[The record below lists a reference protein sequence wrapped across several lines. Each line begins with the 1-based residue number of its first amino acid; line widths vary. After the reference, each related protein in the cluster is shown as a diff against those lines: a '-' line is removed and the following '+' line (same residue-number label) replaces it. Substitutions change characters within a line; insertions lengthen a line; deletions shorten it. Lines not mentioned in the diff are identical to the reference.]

1 MSDVIRDL
9 ADARRSRQLS
19 QAAVAH
25 RMGTPQSVVSRL
37 ENSSNARLDTLES
50 YAQALDLELMVVPR
64 RLAPRIRALLRP
76 EPIDDAGAPPLIRRS
91 VPAAPATRPR
101 A

>member
-1 MSDVIRDL
+1 MSDIIRDL
-9 ADARRSRQLS
+9 AEARRSRQLS
-19 QAAVAH
+19 QATVAH

-50 YAQALDLELMVVPR
+50 YAQALDFELMVVPR
-64 RLAPRIRALLRP
+64 RLAPRVRALLRP
-76 EPIDDAGAPPLIRRS
+76 DQIDDAAAPPLIRRS
-91 VPAAPATRPR
+91 VPSTPATRSR